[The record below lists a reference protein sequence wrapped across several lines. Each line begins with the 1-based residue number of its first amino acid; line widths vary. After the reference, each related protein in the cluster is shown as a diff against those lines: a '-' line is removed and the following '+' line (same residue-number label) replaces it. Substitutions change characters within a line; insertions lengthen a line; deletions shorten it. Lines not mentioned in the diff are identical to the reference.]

1 MLQVGIHL
9 EIDVLRNFNDTGNS
23 SGVCSC
29 SVGSCSTVCRSRH
42 EIIQIKIIGMNVQR
56 SFQRSTF
63 QDVADIIFETTVGG
77 NVIFADVDGC
87 FT

>member
-1 MLQVGIHL
+1 
-9 EIDVLRNFNDTGNS
+9 
-23 SGVCSC
+23 
-29 SVGSCSTVCRSRH
+29 
-42 EIIQIKIIGMNVQR
+42 MNVQR

-77 NVIFADVDGC
+77 NVILADVDGC